1 MTTFAFPTS
10 VVAPSEAEAL
20 VMGLLTS
27 KVRET
32 CLEMSSAA
40 NGLQAITARLVDIN
54 GKTQHEAD
62 TEFANL
68 DAQLNRLLTL
78 RHMLQTRVDAH
89 LSQQRIAA
97 SVAAHPQTKVA

>member
-10 VVAPSEAEAL
+10 VVSASEAEAL

-27 KVRET
+27 KVQET

-40 NGLQAITARLVDIN
+40 NGLQAITARLIN
-54 GKTQHEAD
+54 ITGTTQHEAD
-62 TEFANL
+62 NEFANM
-68 DAQLNRLLTL
+68 DAQLQRLLSL
-78 RHMLQTRVDAH
+78 RHTLQTRVDAH

-97 SVAAHPQTKVA
+97 DVAAHPEQKVA

>member
-1 MTTFAFPTS
+1 VTTFVFPTS
-10 VVAPSEAEAL
+10 VVTASEAEAM

-27 KVRET
+27 KVQET

-40 NGLQAITARLVDIN
+40 NGLQAITARLLDIN
-54 GKTQHEAD
+54 GKSQHEAD

-68 DAQLNRLLTL
+68 DAQLNRLLAL
-78 RHMLQTRVDAH
+78 RHTLQNRVDAH

-97 SVAAHPQTKVA
+97 DVAAHIQTKVA